1 MKGIHWLASYP
12 KSGNTWMRIFL
23 INLLY
28 PNLKSSV
35 NHINFIRHAASRAL
49 FDEYAG
55 INSSDLTTL
64 EIEQLRPQ
72 VYEAM
77 AIAKKESLFLK
88 IHDTFRTLNDHQL
101 LVSKK
106 ASKSIIYLVR
116 NPLDIVVSF
125 SKFKNVS
132 IDQIILEMENCENEL
147 AKSDQQ
153 SLKMQLPQ
161 LLSSW
166 SEHVKS
172 WTQQQEIPILV
183 VRYEDLL
190 SHPIQEFEKVVDFLE
205 LSYSNKEIKLASQ
218 KSSFSTLKSQESE
231 HGFSDKFPTTTEFFR
246 NGVSGEGV
254 KELSSVQIQRIIN
267 QHREVMH
274 SFDYLP

>member
-23 INLLY
+23 INLLN
-28 PNLKSSV
+28 PTLQNSI
-35 NHINFIRHAASRAL
+35 NHISYIRHAASRAL

-64 EIEQLRPQ
+64 EIEQLRPK

-77 AIAKKESLFLK
+77 AIANKESFFLK
-88 IHDTFRTLNDHQL
+88 IHDTFQTLSDHQL

-116 NPLDIVVSF
+116 NPLDVVVSF
-125 SKFKNVS
+125 SKFKKVS
-132 IDQIILEMENCENEL
+132 IDQIILEMESTENSL

-161 LLSSW
+161 ILSSW
-166 SEHVKS
+166 NEHVKS

-190 SHPIQEFEKVVDFLE
+190 SHPIQEFKKVVDFLG
-205 LSYSNKEIKLASQ
+205 LSYSDEEIELASK
-218 KSSFSTLKSQESE
+218 KSDFSTLKSQELE
-231 HGFSDKFPTTTEFFR
+231 HGFSDRFFATTEFFR
-246 NGVSGEGV
+246 KGVSGEGL
-254 KELSSVQIQRIIN
+254 KSLSSDQIRRITS
-267 QHREVMH
+267 QHQEMMQL
-274 SFDYLP
+274 FGYLT